1 MNTVEDV
8 FLAFEGTAN
17 FADALALGL
26 STASE
31 MRRRGSIPVKY
42 WPRLVD
48 EAEKRGALTITYD
61 RLVAIHSERQTRKA
75 ESAA

>member
-1 MNTVEDV
+1 MNTFGDI
-8 FLAFEGTAN
+8 FEKLGGTGAV
-17 FADALALGL
+17 ARAIEVGH

-31 MRRRGSIPVKY
+31 MRRRKSIPVKY

-48 EAEKRGALTITYD
+48 EASKRGVPTITYD
-61 RLVAIHSERQTRKA
+61 RLVAIHSERHTRKA

>member
-8 FLAFEGTAN
+8 FTAFEGTSN
-17 FADALALGL
+17 FADALSLGL

-31 MRRRGSIPVKY
+31 MRRRGSIPVRY

-48 EAEKRGALTITYD
+48 EASKRQIEAITYD